1 MASIDNSAALEK
13 IFKERFLHFHNVDI
27 PVASRDDTLNNLIID
42 AKKLVENYKE
52 QLENNVNFD
61 VSNTMILNTDTHKK
75 EYQDAARHIVKSAS
89 PSEMLIL
96 LEKLQQNVPFA
107 IVDPKRRILVGGTTP
122 SYSMNEL
129 YQFIGDNFNTS
140 ANVSRNTDQD
150 PFYTPMNYPNPGDLS
165 TDSVLQKLIAE
176 SPYQKFLRLYDQY
189 KTSKTNPEVYANRI
203 RQIYNIL
210 NDPNHVANPWYLT
223 KYVKGQ
229 ERPMESYVNDE
240 FMATLSKFSQ
250 KNTSKSK
257 PTFETVTVN
266 MPPKVELDITTDS
279 TSQRSHKRVN
289 DKK

>member
-1 MASIDNSAALEK
+1 MTSTKETTDALDKIFRDRFSYFLNADKPISTDKMVNDAEK
-13 IFKERFLHFHNVDI
+13 IINDYKSKLDDSVDYNTK
-27 PVASRDDTLNNLIID
+27 S
-42 AKKLVENYKE
+42 
-52 QLENNVNFD
+52 
-61 VSNTMILNTDTHKK
+61 TMILSDDDEKK

-96 LEKLQQNVPFA
+96 LEKLQQNVPFG
-107 IVDPKRRILVGGTTP
+107 IVDPKRRILVGGSKP
-122 SYSMNEL
+122 NYSMNEL
-129 YQFIGDNFNTS
+129 YKFIGDNFNNS
-140 ANVSRNTDQD
+140 SNLSRNLGED
-150 PFYTPMNYPNPGDLS
+150 PFYTPMNYPDPTDLS

-210 NDPNHVANPWYLT
+210 TDPNHVANPWYLT

-250 KNTSKSK
+250 KNTNKSK
-257 PTFETVTVN
+257 PTFETVTIN
-266 MPPKVELDITTDS
+266 MPPKVELDI
-279 TSQRSHKRVN
+279 N
-289 DKK
+289 IKK